1 MRYACIHRR
10 RRQLSIRRMCQ
21 LLNASRSGFYDWLQ
35 RAESARSRRNRELLL
50 LIRQIYLESN
60 GVYGARKIRREL
72 LELGEDVGRHRV
84 ARLMREDGLKGCPKR
99 RFRPSS
105 NATPEH
111 PIAKNLLK
119 QDFRADERNRRWASD
134 ITQLW
139 TKQGW
144 LYLAVVMDL
153 YSRRIIGCSMDS
165 RIGRHLPVD
174 ALTMALGDRQPQ
186 GTLLHHSDRGPQ
198 YTSDDFRD
206 LLKKNGIECSMC
218 ARGSCYDNAPVE
230 SFFSLLKR
238 ERVRRQTYKTRE
250 EAKADIFDYI
260 ERFYNRKR
268 SHTYLGYL
276 SPVQYENRTLG
287 LN

>member
-10 RRQLSIRRMCQ
+10 RRQHSIRRMCN
-21 LLNASRSGFYDWLQ
+21 LLNVSRSGYHDWVQ
-35 RAESARSRRNRELLL
+35 RSASTHSRRDRELRQLV
-50 LIRQIYLESN
+50 RQIHLESN
-60 GVYGARKIRREL
+60 GVYGARKVHREL
-72 LELGEDVGRHRV
+72 LELGENCGRHRI
-84 ARLMREDGLKGCPKR
+84 ARLMRDDGLKGCPKR
-99 RFRPSS
+99 RFRRSP
-105 NATPEH
+105 NDAPGH

-119 QDFRADERNRRWASD
+119 QDFKAEQRNQRWASD

-139 TKQGW
+139 TRQGW

-153 YSRRIIGCSMDS
+153 YSRRIIGWSMD
-165 RIGRHLPVD
+165 RRVGRHLPAD
-174 ALTMALGDRQPQ
+174 ALTMALGYRQPE
-186 GTLLHHSDRGPQ
+186 GTLLHHSDRGSQ

-206 LLKKNGIECSMC
+206 LLDKQGIECSMS
-218 ARGSCYDNAPVE
+218 ARGSCYDNAVVE
-230 SFFSLLKR
+230 SFFASLKR
-238 ERVRRQTYKTRE
+238 ERCRRQAYKTRE

-276 SPVQYENRTLG
+276 SPVQYENRTRG